1 MPCKFSLVKSYK
13 ENLPSLDAKEGSAF
27 FNLESKDNYS
37 DSLERVLSEGGGVLP
52 RDLEVIATSP
62 LAFLNS
68 SNS

>member
-13 ENLPSLDAKEGSAF
+13 ENLPLLNTQEGSAF
-27 FNLESKDNYS
+27 INLESKDNYS
-37 DSLERVLSEGGGVLP
+37 DSSARVLSDGGGVLP

>member
-13 ENLPSLDAKEGSAF
+13 ENLPSLDAKEGSAV

-37 DSLERVLSEGGGVLP
+37 DSLERVLSDGGGILP